1 LPSPGFEFTNAQLVR
16 TTATVEAHDSNACTE
31 LPIRH
36 HAVYPRRAPANA
48 SPTALRANASS
59 PRPHPFASRG
69 WLVGSGWL
77 RGAGAYLSPPLA
89 LHPARVSRAVLPGA
103 CTCNAAQHR
112 EVDGTELHFAE
123 PRAGGT
129 ERDAH
134 RGRPYRAERFE
145 NLRCGSAGGLVVGA
159 GSRPVCL
166 HARAWGCMEQV
177 HTPSNPVKHHALNVV
192 RPTLGVSSL

>member
-1 LPSPGFEFTNAQLVR
+1 MVDGALALAGVRIYERAAR

-89 LHPARVSRAVLPGA
+89 LHPARVSRAVLPGLA
-103 CTCNAAQHR
+103 LATRLSTERSMALSSTSRSRVLVALSAMLTVAAH
-112 EVDGTELHFAE
+112 TELNAS
-123 PRAGGT
+123 RTSGAD
-129 ERDAH
+129 R
-134 RGRPYRAERFE
+134 
-145 NLRCGSAGGLVVGA
+145 LV
-159 GSRPVCL
+159 
-166 HARAWGCMEQV
+166 AW
-177 HTPSNPVKHHALNVV
+177 
-192 RPTLGVSSL
+192 